1 MFFVFPRIPLFCP
14 SSGSTPIFS
23 FTKEQNR
30 YDIIP
35 PMGLMDNLKQLG
47 DLKKMRDQAMEVQKK
62 LAGIK
67 ITVEHRGVT
76 VVMTADQKV
85 VSISGES
92 DFGKITEAV
101 NEALKQS
108 QKVAADEMKPMMG
121 GLGLPGM

>member
-1 MFFVFPRIPLFCP
+1 
-14 SSGSTPIFS
+14 
-23 FTKEQNR
+23 
-30 YDIIP
+30 
-35 PMGLMDNLKQLG
+35 MGLMDNLKQLG

-85 VSISGES
+85 QSISGEM
-92 DFGKITEAV
+92 DPQKVTEAV